1 VISPTLMVAADVYVL
16 AATIRV
22 GLITVRQALDLPGGP
37 AKLFQHSIGCFTGH
51 APCLANVLRALDAG
65 WPEFGEPSI
74 AGDLAA
80 FGDYLMSHPDPP
92 WLDGA
97 IADWTFTYAED
108 DERVSVRRKEA
119 PLDQLAYLGA
129 AALLL
134 ILTETSKLA
143 PAARKLGP
151 MHHLAPYLARRQGRL
166 GRQTQLPNLLVPE
179 EFKQTFRDWAEGRVD
194 FTARDDTTRYDTA
207 PDDLARPLPGSWW
220 ARDAGPAVSWLRPR
234 LEE

>member
-1 VISPTLMVAADVYVL
+1 
-16 AATIRV
+16 
-22 GLITVRQALDLPGGP
+22 
-37 AKLFQHSIGCFTGH
+37 
-51 APCLANVLRALDAG
+51 
-65 WPEFGEPSI
+65 
-74 AGDLAA
+74 
-80 FGDYLMSHPDPP
+80 
-92 WLDGA
+92 
-97 IADWTFTYAED
+97 
-108 DERVSVRRKEA
+108 
-119 PLDQLAYLGA
+119 
-129 AALLL
+129 
-134 ILTETSKLA
+134 
-143 PAARKLGP
+143 